1 MSVHT
6 VSLAWQ
12 RRVETQSKS
21 SFSQDISEVLTCGT
35 PDSSGLR
42 RVCSRGLPRQYD
54 LRGARRAACSRQ
66 SPSFVVVAATAETV
80 CVNSSLWWDSVG
92 GRGFKTKRWG
102 ISSCKHK
109 PVFSIS
115 IQIAFQR
122 LPALSR
128 GSVDLGH
135 SLLHSQAASWMPL
148 PGEEG
153 RRWCLSLCTYISGLA
168 GVLCLPSAE
177 WLALTDHAFQGRS
190 SPTPLPLPC
199 GLGQEALP
207 TEAAFVLRLITPSQS
222 VFRY

>member
-80 CVNSSLWWDSVG
+80 CVNSSLW
-92 GRGFKTKRWG
+92 
-102 ISSCKHK
+102 
-109 PVFSIS
+109 
-115 IQIAFQR
+115 
-122 LPALSR
+122 
-128 GSVDLGH
+128 
-135 SLLHSQAASWMPL
+135 
-148 PGEEG
+148 
-153 RRWCLSLCTYISGLA
+153 
-168 GVLCLPSAE
+168 
-177 WLALTDHAFQGRS
+177 
-190 SPTPLPLPC
+190 
-199 GLGQEALP
+199 
-207 TEAAFVLRLITPSQS
+207 
-222 VFRY
+222 